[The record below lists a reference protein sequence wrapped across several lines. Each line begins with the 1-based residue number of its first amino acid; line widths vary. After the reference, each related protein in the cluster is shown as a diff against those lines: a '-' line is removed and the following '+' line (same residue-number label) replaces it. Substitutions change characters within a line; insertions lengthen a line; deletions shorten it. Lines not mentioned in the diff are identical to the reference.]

1 MEIKRI
7 LFPTDFSEGA
17 LNALPYAVDIARSYG
32 AKLYMLHVIYD
43 IATASGLHVPHISV
57 DEMYKELDASARK
70 ELEKFGADIIKDI
83 KDIEYSVIRGIPYEE
98 ILKFAKEKQIDLI
111 VIGTHGRKGLDRVL
125 FGSTAERVV
134 RNASCPVLTVRESKK

>member
-17 LNALPYAVDIARSYG
+17 MNALPYAVDMVRHYG
-32 AKLYMLHVIYD
+32 AKLYMIHVIHD
-43 IATASGLHVPHISV
+43 LIAVSGLHIPHISV
-57 DEMYKELDASARK
+57 DEIYKEMAAAAKK
-70 ELEKFGADIIKDI
+70 ELEEFGEIERRDAKN
-83 KDIEYSVIRGIPYEE
+83 IEYAILRGVPYEE
-98 ILKFAKEKQIDLI
+98 ILKFVDKNNIDLI

-134 RNASCPVLTVRESKK
+134 RNAPCPVLTVRGPKK

>member
-134 RNASCPVLTVRESKK
+134 RNATCPVLTVRESKK

>member
-1 MEIKRI
+1 MEIKKI

-17 LNALPYAVDIARSYG
+17 LNALPYAVDIAKSYG

-43 IATASGLHVPHISV
+43 IATASGLHVPHVSV
-57 DEMYKELDASARK
+57 DEMYKELDISAKK
-70 ELEKFGADIIKDI
+70 ELERFGVDIIKDI
-83 KDIEYSVIRGIPYEE
+83 KDVEYTVIRGIPYEE
-98 ILKFAKEKQIDLI
+98 ILKFAKEKNIDLI

-134 RNASCPVLTVRESKK
+134 RNASCPVLTVREPKK